1 MSEFIWVRDP
11 GTGHSGPMRK
21 AEADALG
28 DAVSVDA
35 KHPTHDA
42 HGDLLP
48 WLTKTTVADAAA
60 GKSGKPAATD
70 KEK

>member
-11 GTGHSGPMRK
+11 GTGHAGPMRK

-28 DAVSVDA
+28 SAVKA
-35 KHPTHDA
+35 EPKHPTHDN

-48 WLTKTTVADAAA
+48 WITQTSVADAAA
-60 GKSGKPAATD
+60 GKSGKPAASD